1 MRKLTSLAELNL
13 LGIVGYSIEVIPNV
27 PDAQQKTAQRPAYET
42 PQTGQCLA
50 GGYTYCLP
58 AHLESRCCA
67 KQRRKRRTGG
77 CMVSLPVNRE
87 SRYCV
92 ESEDFLVSNTDSD
105 SFMRDDLW
113 HEIFR

>member
-1 MRKLTSLAELNL
+1 MRKQTSLAELNL

-27 PDAQQKTAQRPAYET
+27 PDAQQEAAQRLAYEAA
-42 PQTGQCLA
+42 QTGQCLA

-58 AHLESRCCA
+58 AHLESKCCA

-87 SRYCV
+87 STNRV
-92 ESEDFLVSNTDSD
+92 ESEDFLDSNTDSD
-105 SFMRDDLW
+105 SFMRDDFW
-113 HEIFR
+113 HEMFR